1 MTFYFKCYEQNN
13 LIILWFKFVSWFE
26 SNLRDIFAFKLLLQK
41 SRRLCTSSKQKG
53 KVHSAGPIR
62 KEEGGEKPAVRAT
75 AAETSRL
82 EKSYGEVDVCNRHVQ
97 KVDFAFAK
105 SHS

>member
-1 MTFYFKCYEQNN
+1 M
-13 LIILWFKFVSWFE
+13 WFKFVSWFK
-26 SNLRDIFAFKLLLQK
+26 SNLRDIFTIDQYLQK

-62 KEEGGEKPAVRAT
+62 KEEERKGLAVGVT
-75 AAETSRL
+75 AAETKWL
-82 EKSYGEVDVCNRHVQ
+82 ENPYGKEGLCNRHAQ